1 MELLEKWNSLL
12 CDVVSSIIGIYKFLI
27 GKANENSSKM
37 LTPLPTPLPIPWIS
51 CSPPKVRSYDGFH
64 VGQNIKCG
72 IIVSC
77 HCYQGNVAQIATMST
92 LNLVR
97 SVNIFPLPYTLL
109 RWWGHPFECRH
120 KYRHEYR
127 VQNGVNELHF
137 QDSTLTR
144 WGVGHY
150 YWEQAPSRGLLDG
163 GLTIL
168 WLSNATQ
175 VSGELSYVD

>member
-150 YWEQAPSRGLLDG
+150 YWEQAPSRGLLG
-163 GLTIL
+163 SLMQL
-168 WLSNATQ
+168 KYQ
-175 VSGELSYVD
+175 VSFHT